1 MNFPIPKWCL
11 VWAAKLLKNFSTSDY
26 NFCYNHFHNNDV
38 ISQLLKKKIQVF
50 NTLLFPVSYCQDR
63 GGSNLKTEAVL
74 EIPVSLI
81 CHCLCLSTFLVALPL
96 VDMKKPII
104 TDLNQMFFKSWN
116 AQFAQCQR
124 KGSLTRWLTS
134 AGQAENRSRRLRPKL
149 APCAWMIWSVGLLT
163 EALGLGAA
171 AGAQRKEHRSPRGHG
186 SHLWPPEAD
195 VETKM

>member
-1 MNFPIPKWCL
+1 M
-11 VWAAKLLKNFSTSDY
+11 
-26 NFCYNHFHNNDV
+26 
-38 ISQLLKKKIQVF
+38 F
-50 NTLLFPVSYCQDR
+50 NTLFPVSYCQDR

-81 CHCLCLSTFLVALPL
+81 CHCFLPVYIPSSFALSRYEEAHNHWFY
-96 VDMKKPII
+96 
-104 TDLNQMFFKSWN
+104 LNQMFFKSWN

-124 KGSLTRWLTS
+124 KGNLTRWLTS

-149 APCAWMIWSVGLLT
+149 APCASMIWSVGLPT